1 MLYNLFEWP
10 GRKNSRLAV
19 IGVANTMDLPER
31 LLQRIASRLAGRRLN
46 FHPYN
51 RAQLHAILI
60 QRLGDLAPLFE
71 PNALDYACRK
81 VLPKAVVQA
90 MTSALISPAPGSH
103 TFLMRNPALPLNL
116 PCLNL
121 HLCNRAIEI
130 SALGP

>member
-46 FHPYN
+46 FHPYT
-51 RAQLHAILI
+51 RAQLSAILS
-60 QRLGDLAPLFE
+60 QRLAHLAPLFE

-81 VLPKAVVQA
+81 VSSSGTCLPPGADLFPFPLFAWQTEMEKA
-90 MTSALISPAPGSH
+90 
-103 TFLMRNPALPLNL
+103 
-116 PCLNL
+116 L
-121 HLCNRAIEI
+121 HQDHRDNW
-130 SALGP
+130 